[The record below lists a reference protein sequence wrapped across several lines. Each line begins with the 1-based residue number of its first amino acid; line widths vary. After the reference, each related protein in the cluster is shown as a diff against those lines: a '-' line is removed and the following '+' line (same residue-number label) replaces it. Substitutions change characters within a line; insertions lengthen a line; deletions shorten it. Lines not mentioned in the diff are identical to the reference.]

1 MTTVMSVS
9 PTSPPTP
16 PTPDPAE
23 IVVAV
28 PAGPRAAA
36 VLSCRLHGVIAGAGP
51 GASLTLVVEAG
62 DRAADPDVARV
73 ITCARESAES
83 RGLVLVVR

>member
-1 MTTVMSVS
+1 VTTVMPES
-9 PTSPPTP
+9 PTSPDTG
-16 PTPDPAE
+16 E
-23 IVVAV
+23 IVIAV

-73 ITCARESAES
+73 LTCARESAES

>member
-1 MTTVMSVS
+1 MPES
-9 PTSPPTP
+9 PT
-16 PTPDPAE
+16 TPDTGE
-23 IVVAV
+23 IVIGV

-73 ITCARESAES
+73 LICARECAES

>member
-1 MTTVMSVS
+1 VTTVLPER
-9 PTSPPTP
+9 PT
-16 PTPDPAE
+16 TPDTGE
-23 IVVAV
+23 IVIAV

-73 ITCARESAES
+73 LTCARESAES
-83 RGLVLVVR
+83 RGIVLVVR

>member
-1 MTTVMSVS
+1 MTTVMPES
-9 PTSPPTP
+9 PTN
-16 PTPDPAE
+16 PDTGE
-23 IVVAV
+23 IVIAV

-73 ITCARESAES
+73 LTCARESAES

>member
-1 MTTVMSVS
+1 VTTVMPES
-9 PTSPPTP
+9 PTSPDTG
-16 PTPDPAE
+16 E
-23 IVVAV
+23 IVIAV

-73 ITCARESAES
+73 LTCACESAES

>member
-1 MTTVMSVS
+1 MTTVMPES
-9 PTSPPTP
+9 PTSPDTG
-16 PTPDPAE
+16 E
-23 IVVAV
+23 IVIAV
-28 PAGPRAAA
+28 PGGPRAAA

-73 ITCARESAES
+73 LTCARESAES

>member
-1 MTTVMSVS
+1 MTTVMPES
-9 PTSPPTP
+9 PTSPDTG
-16 PTPDPAE
+16 E
-23 IVVAV
+23 IVIAV

-73 ITCARESAES
+73 LTCARESAES

>member
-1 MTTVMSVS
+1 VTTVMPDS
-9 PTSPPTP
+9 PTTPTP
-16 PTPDPAE
+16 HDPGE
-23 IVVAV
+23 IVIAV

-62 DRAADPDVARV
+62 ARAADPDIARV
-73 ITCARESAES
+73 LTCARECAES

>member
-1 MTTVMSVS
+1 VTTVMPES
-9 PTSPPTP
+9 PTTPT
-16 PTPDPAE
+16 TDDAGE

-36 VLSCRLHGVIAGAGP
+36 VLSCRLHGVLAGAGP

-73 ITCARESAES
+73 LTCARECAQS

>member
-1 MTTVMSVS
+1 MTTVMPES
-9 PTSPPTP
+9 PMF
-16 PTPDPAE
+16 PDTGE
-23 IVVAV
+23 IVIAV

-73 ITCARESAES
+73 LTCARECAES